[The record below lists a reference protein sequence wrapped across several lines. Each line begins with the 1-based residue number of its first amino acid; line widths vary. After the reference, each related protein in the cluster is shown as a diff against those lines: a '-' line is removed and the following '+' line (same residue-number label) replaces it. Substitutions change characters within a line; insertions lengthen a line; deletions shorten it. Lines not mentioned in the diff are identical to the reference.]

1 MNSIVSKIK
10 DGGLKYYMNDNATL
24 AKLKKHAHD
33 RHIRKVSIF
42 RVFCEICDKQICW
55 KTTAKNHVTTNHGD
69 AVSLTVKPRS
79 GIRH

>member
-33 RHIRKVSIF
+33 RHIMKVSIF
-42 RVFCEICDKQICW
+42 RVFCEICDKTFIGKQQL
-55 KTTAKNHVTTNHGD
+55 KTM
-69 AVSLTVKPRS
+69 
-79 GIRH
+79 